1 MQDENDIS
9 QETASVEAG
18 SGEQTQEF
26 GAQETQDESAIPGVD
41 QIAAQ
46 QQASTPEQQTF
57 LEGSTLDPR
66 QLPPEIQP
74 IWKRMQSAYTKKM
87 QEIAAV
93 RDQAQLVE
101 RFHSDRDYAFQT
113 VAQWAAQNGFAIQP
127 VGAQAHQQAQLSPQ
141 QQQAQGDVPPALIE
155 QVKQSLPPELQ
166 WMAESQAKAQWA
178 AAQMLLK
185 PLVQQTQQQ
194 QRQVVEQEWDKLAG
208 ELSEEAPGWEQH
220 ESEMT
225 ELYDFLQGQKLSHP
239 KFGSKHKLL
248 YNLVTSNAAATA
260 QVAKRM
266 TQAAKNRPSSGI
278 TTGKT
283 ASNLLDRVR
292 QAKTSQDAFRLAAQA
307 AGGFGE

>member
-1 MQDENDIS
+1 MDENDIS
-9 QETASVEAG
+9 QETAPVEAD

-26 GAQETQDESAIPGVD
+26 GAETTQDEGAIPGVD
-41 QIAAQ
+41 QVAAQ
-46 QQASTPEQQTF
+46 QAATPEQQTF

-93 RDQAQLVE
+93 RDQAQIVE
-101 RFHSDRDYAFQT
+101 RFYNDRDFAFQT
-113 VAQWAAQNGFAIQP
+113 VAQWAAQNGFAVQP
-127 VGAQAHQQAQLSPQ
+127 VGAQQHQQAQQ
-141 QQQAQGDVPPALIE
+141 QVQPQGDMPAGLVE
-155 QVKQSLPPELQ
+155 QVKASLPPELQ

-194 QRQVVEQEWDKLAG
+194 QRQAVEQEWDKLAE
-208 ELSEEAPGWEQH
+208 ELTQQAPGWEEH
-220 ESEMT
+220 EGEMT
-225 ELYDFLQGQKLSHP
+225 ELYDFLQSQKLSHP
-239 KFGSKHKLL
+239 KFGSKHQLL

-283 ASNLLDRVR
+283 ASNLMDRVR

-307 AGGFGE
+307 AGGFSE

>member
-1 MQDENDIS
+1 MADENDLS
-9 QETASVEAG
+9 QETASVETD

-26 GAQETQDESAIPGVD
+26 GAQETQDEGAIPGVD
-41 QIAAQ
+41 QVAAAQ
-46 QQASTPEQQTF
+46 AAPEQQTF

-93 RDQAQLVE
+93 RDQAQIVE
-101 RFHSDRDYAFQT
+101 RFYNDRDFAFQT
-113 VAQWAAQNGFAIQP
+113 VAQWAAQNGFAVQP
-127 VGAQAHQQAQLSPQ
+127 IGAQQHQQAQLTPQ
-141 QQQAQGDVPPALIE
+141 QQQGQGDLPPGLVE
-155 QVKQSLPPELQ
+155 QVKNSLPPELQ

-194 QRQVVEQEWDKLAG
+194 QRQAVEQEWDKLAD
-208 ELSEEAPGWEQH
+208 ELSQQAPGWEEH
-220 ESEMT
+220 ENEMT
-225 ELYDFLQGQKLSHP
+225 ELYDFLQSQKLSHP
-239 KFGSKHKLL
+239 KFGSKHQLL

-266 TQAAKNRPSSGI
+266 TQAAKNRPASGI
-278 TTGKT
+278 STGKT
-283 ASNLLDRVR
+283 ASNLSDRIK

-307 AGGFGE
+307 AGGYGE